1 MFYRSQGSGK
11 NSTVSIIIV
20 LLLVE
25 NRYLEKHYNKLM
37 AYETVRKKKGR
48 KKQQK
53 LLFCV
58 KL

>member
-37 AYETVRKKKGR
+37 AYETVRNKKGR
-48 KKQQK
+48 KK
-53 LLFCV
+53 
-58 KL
+58 